1 MARGWSRWPP
11 GRRAAAGPGA
21 RRPLAAALLTL
32 LALPGCTAGAPGAAS
47 PAAGISSPP
56 AVTAVL
62 GLGGAPAAAH
72 PLMLAHPV
80 RLPAL
85 VLTDTS
91 GAPYDLAA
99 RTRGRATL
107 LYFGY
112 TRSPDVA
119 PTTLTDLA
127 IAVRRLPADLA
138 ERVVVV
144 MVSTDG
150 GYDTP
155 TRLGRWL
162 AMFGPEFVG
171 LSGRPDQVA
180 ALEHAVGAPMVP
192 APGGHTRSADV
203 LAVGTTGSATYALAS
218 EPPPDQVV
226 AALRELL
233 S

>member
-1 MARGWSRWPP
+1 MARGWPRTRSHPP
-11 GRRAAAGPGA
+11 GLGAAGLGAAAL
-21 RRPLAAALLTL
+21 LAAALL
-32 LALPGCTAGAPGAAS
+32 ALSGCTAGAPGAAS
-47 PAAGISSPP
+47 AAPGTPSPG

-85 VLTDTS
+85 VLTDTT
-91 GAPYDLAA
+91 GAPFDLAE
-99 RTRGRATL
+99 RTHGRATL
-107 LYFGY
+107 VYFGY
-112 TRSPDVA
+112 TRSPDVV

-127 IAVRRLPADLA
+127 VAVRRLPAALA
-138 ERVVVV
+138 DRVVVV
-144 MVSTDG
+144 VVSTDT

-162 AMFGPEFVG
+162 AMFGPAFVG
-171 LSGRPDQVA
+171 LSGPATRVA
-180 ALEHAVGAPMVP
+180 ALEHAVDAPMVP
-192 APGGHTRSADV
+192 APGDHTRSADV
-203 LAVGTTGSATYALAS
+203 LAVGPGGSATYALAS

-226 AALRELL
+226 AALRGLL